1 MIIYAWSHPPKVSEL
16 ELQQKTCLL
25 TVGASLQT
33 KVNFFLVQYT
43 IMQHCLA
50 IIKMSSYNKLK
61 FLKRFPSLLNIFII
75 FKLIQQFIHHE
86 HFANYMLYFINVQ
99 K

>member
-33 KVNFFLVQYT
+33 KVNFFW
-43 IMQHCLA
+43 
-50 IIKMSSYNKLK
+50 YN
-61 FLKRFPSLLNIFII
+61 
-75 FKLIQQFIHHE
+75 IQLCNTVWQ
-86 HFANYMLYFINVQ
+86 
-99 K
+99 